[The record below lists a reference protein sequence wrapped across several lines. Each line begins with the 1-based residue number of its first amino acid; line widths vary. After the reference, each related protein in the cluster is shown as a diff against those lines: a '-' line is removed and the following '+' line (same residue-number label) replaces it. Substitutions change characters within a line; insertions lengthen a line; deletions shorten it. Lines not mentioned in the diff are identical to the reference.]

1 MKNIDDFLDENKI
14 KKAIR
19 VAKIKL
25 TFKIIAVSIIVFII
39 GSFINSKLCL
49 KYSLAAYEKDEAV
62 VKLSIPNGYISE
74 SSDFFGIL
82 GGTRFMK
89 ISKSIGGKNVIIN
102 DSVTKFGLN
111 GEEKSEHTDRYDRT
125 NGGGPNE
132 SESKWPVSTWKYGY
146 KRLRFFHP
154 ELQYKEYQNDLSII
168 EKVPDGKVIEM
179 AISFDKPYKV
189 DDIFFIQEK
198 LKPAKI
204 TWIWLDEFTKEKMD
218 EYKYEIENYD
228 SNANGVEENDAIGI
242 ECYNSVNFSFRDY
255 NEKYDE
261 VMERLGKSPMIGHK
275 TLYNEIMER
284 GKTSSE
290 DAKILGVV
298 VHGTKEELIE
308 LINNPLIKAT
318 SFGVITDPI
327 Y

>member
-14 KKAIR
+14 KKAVRI
-19 VAKIKL
+19 AKIKL
-25 TFKIIAVSIIVFII
+25 TLKIIVLSIIVFII

-49 KYSLAAYEKDEAV
+49 KYSLMAYERDEAV
-62 VKLSIPNGYISE
+62 VKLSTPNGYISE

-111 GEEKSEHTDRYDRT
+111 GEEESEHTDRYDRI

-132 SESKWPVSTWKYGY
+132 SESEWPISTWKYGY
-146 KRLRFFHP
+146 KSLRFFHP
-154 ELQYKEYQNDLSII
+154 ALQYKEYQNDLNII

-189 DDIFFIQEK
+189 NDMFFIQEK

-204 TWIWLDEFTKEKMD
+204 TWLWLDAFTKEKMN
-218 EYKYEIENYD
+218 EYKYKIENYD
-228 SNANGVEENDAIGI
+228 SKANGIEENYVIGI
-242 ECYNSVNFSFRDY
+242 ECYNAVHFNFRDY

-261 VMERLGKSPMIGHK
+261 LIERLSKSPMIDHK
-275 TLYNEIMER
+275 ILYDEIMER
-284 GKTSSE
+284 GKTSSD
-290 DAKILGVV
+290 DAKVLGVV
-298 VHGTKEELIE
+298 VHGTKEELME

-318 SFGVITDPI
+318 SFGIITDPI